1 MNTPLLILCGGQS
14 LRMGSPKPLLMFRGQ
29 TLIARQVHNTLPCRP
44 VWLAADHF
52 RYPDT
57 DGAAYLPDRLPG
69 KQGALSAIL
78 PALLEAERQG
88 CAGLYVVS
96 CDTLLQ
102 DGGQLL
108 PLLAHWS
115 VNVAGSL
122 HTAVESGNRR
132 VQQFVRQQVHQTV
145 PLPPEWATLCNFN
158 TPEEFERAVQ
168 AASEHAEKQPAL
180 E

>member
-14 LRMGSPKPLLMFRGQ
+14 SRMGSPKPLLMFRGQ
-29 TLIARQVHNTLPCRP
+29 TLIARQVHNALPYRP

-88 CAGLYVVS
+88 CAGLM
-96 CDTLLQ
+96 
-102 DGGQLL
+102 
-108 PLLAHWS
+108 
-115 VNVAGSL
+115 
-122 HTAVESGNRR
+122 
-132 VQQFVRQQVHQTV
+132 
-145 PLPPEWATLCNFN
+145 LC
-158 TPEEFERAVQ
+158 RAIPCCCRN
-168 AASEHAEKQPAL
+168 S
-180 E
+180 